1 MPMHMRTSGEALR
14 GRHGQLTDT
23 TKGSA
28 LGENDRKLIA
38 AIARRDKTAFRD
50 LHLRYDGRIRRFV
63 SRTFP
68 RCTSTEEIA
77 SDTLW
82 IVWRSA
88 GQFKGTSQVS
98 TWIMGIAHNVSL
110 KRLRESTHRLTE
122 LRNLKTPE
130 DAREARDNPWTQ
142 LDLRDWV
149 AVALARLPEE
159 QRMVLELAYHFGHS
173 CAEIAVTMNCP
184 VGTVKTRMYHGR
196 QKLKY
201 LLPVLAGLNQNTTTI
216 ETNRGSIGVPFQL
229 VGRR

>member
-1 MPMHMRTSGEALR
+1 
-14 GRHGQLTDT
+14 
-23 TKGSA
+23 
-28 LGENDRKLIA
+28 LIA
-38 AIARRDKTAFRD
+38 AIAQRDKAAFRD

-68 RCTSTEEIA
+68 RCRSTEEIA

-88 GQFKGTSQVS
+88 AQFKGTSQVS

-110 KRLRESTHRLTE
+110 KRLRESTHGLPE

-130 DAREARDNPWTQ
+130 DASVARDNPWSQ

-159 QRMVLELAYHFGHS
+159 QRMVLELAYQFGHS

-201 LLPVLAGLNQNTTTI
+201 LLPVLAGLSQKHYEYRNEPEAAGPRRNI
-216 ETNRGSIGVPFQL
+216 EATSAAHLELRPVRKDLKSPGL
-229 VGRR
+229 LTRKK